1 MAPFF
6 SKDYEMK
13 IIQITDIH
21 LTTEGKSILGR
32 DPNLNFQNVLNH
44 INENQYDAEV
54 IIITGDLSDWG
65 ETSDYL
71 RLKNIIEKNKIPI
84 HLCIGNHDDRANFL
98 SVFPTLS
105 DKNGFIQNVVKLSK
119 GSAILLDTWGPE
131 THAGHFC
138 MKRKDWLRET
148 LSTVDKD
155 VFLFLHH
162 NIVDTKIKPVDQIK
176 LLDTSLLREVCNEFK
191 DKIRFIFHGHCHLI
205 LNGSFS
211 GIPFYSPRGTNHAAW
226 PAFQEKKFL
235 SSADLAETYSVIMV
249 EDEDIMVHTIEFN
262 YRGEIK
268 NEGLPDYN
276 TWDKNSKER

>member
-105 DKNGFIQNVVKLSK
+105 V
-119 GSAILLDTWGPE
+119 ILIGTVIEPPPVINDVG
-131 THAGHFC
+131 
-138 MKRKDWLRET
+138 T
-148 LSTVDKD
+148 LPVIC
-155 VFLFLHH
+155 LF
-162 NIVDTKIKPVDQIK
+162 
-176 LLDTSLLREVCNEFK
+176 
-191 DKIRFIFHGHCHLI
+191 
-205 LNGSFS
+205 
-211 GIPFYSPRGTNHAAW
+211 
-226 PAFQEKKFL
+226 
-235 SSADLAETYSVIMV
+235 
-249 EDEDIMVHTIEFN
+249 
-262 YRGEIK
+262 
-268 NEGLPDYN
+268 EGLKPNQLASEDRPVEAEN
-276 TWDKNSKER
+276 AVFNA

>member
-148 LSTVDKD
+148 LNTVDED

-191 DKIRFIFHGHCHLI
+191 DKKINCII
-205 LNGSFS
+205 KV
-211 GIPFYSPRGTNHAAW
+211 
-226 PAFQEKKFL
+226 KK
-235 SSADLAETYSVIMV
+235 
-249 EDEDIMVHTIEFN
+249 
-262 YRGEIK
+262 
-268 NEGLPDYN
+268 
-276 TWDKNSKER
+276 